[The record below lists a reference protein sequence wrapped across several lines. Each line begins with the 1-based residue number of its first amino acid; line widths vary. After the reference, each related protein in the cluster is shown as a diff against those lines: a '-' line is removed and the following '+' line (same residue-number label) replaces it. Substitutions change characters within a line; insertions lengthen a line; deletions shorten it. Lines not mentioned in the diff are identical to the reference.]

1 MSIAFAPIAPALIFF
16 LTIDRHEEAGVVG
29 LILSAYGVGSLVGAL
44 LAGRLSH
51 GPLGRIMLIA
61 NLGSAVM
68 VAGFA
73 LAPVTALQVGFSL
86 IVGITNALVFIPYLT
101 LRATIP
107 PNELLG
113 RVGST
118 ARMISIGLG
127 PDRAVPGGHLAG
139 HVRRGGDD
147 PGNRRDRRARRSLL
161 FAFSVPLRTASI
173 KGATTGLRPDA
184 GGLAAGDQAT

>member
-1 MSIAFAPIAPALIFF
+1 MLRSAVGFWTIVSIAFAPIAPALIYF

-68 VAGFA
+68 VVGFA
-73 LAPVTALQVGFSL
+73 LAPLTALQVAFSL
-86 IVGITNALVFIPYLT
+86 VVGITNALVFIPYLT

-118 ARMISIGLG
+118 ARMISIGLSPIG
-127 PDRAVPGGHLAG
+127 LFLAG
-139 HVRRGGDD
+139 ISLDTFGGE
-147 PGNRRDRRARRSLL
+147 ATILAIAAIVALTSVL
-161 FAFSVPLRTASI
+161 FSFSVPLRTASI
-173 KGATTGLRPDA
+173 KGATA
-184 GGLAAGDQAT
+184 GSAA